1 MAEESNN
8 DKYIICSKCKC
19 KYINDEEHI
28 SKYFGYNRLGEQFK
42 TCVKCRDKNKQRF
55 EQLKK
60 EADESNGALKH
71 CNRCYKN
78 KSPNAFVCLNGKS
91 YNACYDCL
99 KKNINSSSKLN
110 K

>member
-1 MAEESNN
+1 MMTEN
-8 DKYIICSKCKC
+8 DSKKIYIYCSRCKC
-19 KYINDEEHI
+19 KYINDDEHI
-28 SKYFGYNRLGEQFK
+28 NKYFGYNRFIEIYT
-42 TCVKCRDKNKQRF
+42 TCVNCREKRKQRF

-78 KSPNAFVCLNGKS
+78 KSPNAFVCPNGKS

-99 KKNINSSSKLN
+99 KKKY